1 MKRIGLLLLVLSVL
15 SGSAY
20 FLYQKNKANEKG
32 MVSADR
38 GFSVESMD
46 EVTNIVIKH
55 PKLQPIQFSKNGKTW
70 LLNGKYLVND
80 AVFVNIERALT
91 DMKMLY
97 VPPKA
102 ANNTVKESIGKYA
115 LEVTLYN
122 NSDEPFKTFYIAS
135 DTQKGDGTYMLM
147 KGEEQA
153 YVMHLPGLMG
163 GLRSRFE
170 QPMKNYRDKFL
181 FREKADQIESITVN
195 YPKSE
200 SSSFILK
207 KEGTNVTVLPTIANA
222 PKSDKPLNER
232 VVNAY
237 LSSFEMLGAEDIFD
251 AKEGIDTLLQLVPF
265 CIVEM
270 KKTDGTIKK
279 NLFYSYEDIMWQDKN
294 SRGPKDVAQME
305 RLYAWVDNKDMF
317 IIQKRVFGNIFL
329 GYENFFR

>member
-1 MKRIGLLLLVLSVL
+1 MKRIVILLLALLLL
-15 SGSAY
+15 SGGAY
-20 FLYQKNKANEKG
+20 YLYQKNSANTKG

-38 GFSVESMD
+38 GFTVESMD
-46 EVTNIVIKH
+46 EITNIVLKH
-55 PKLQPIQFSKNGKTW
+55 PRLQPIQFSKNGKSW

-80 AVFVNIERALT
+80 AVFINIEKALL

-102 ANNTVKESIGKYA
+102 ANATVKESIGKYA
-115 LEVTLYN
+115 IEVSLYN
-122 NSDEPFKTFYIAS
+122 NSDQPFKTFYIGS
-135 DTQKGDGTYMLM
+135 DTQKGEGTYMLM

-170 QPMKNYRDKFL
+170 QPVKNYRDKFI
-181 FREKADQIESITVN
+181 FRDKPEQIESITVN

-200 SSSFILK
+200 SSSFKLVK
-207 KEGTNVTVLPTIANA
+207 DGKTVTVSPTIANVQ
-222 PKSDKPLNER
+222 KTDKPLNER

-265 CIVEM
+265 CVVEM
-270 KKTDGTIKK
+270 KKTNGTVRKSV
-279 NLFYSYEDIMWQDKN
+279 FYSYEDIIWKDKN

-305 RLYAWVDNKDMF
+305 RFYAWVDDADMF
-317 IIQKRVFGNIFL
+317 IVQRRVFGNIFL
-329 GYENFFR
+329 GYENFYR

>member
-1 MKRIGLLLLVLSVL
+1 MKRIGILLVTLLLL
-15 SGSAY
+15 SGGAY
-20 FLYQKNKANEKG
+20 FLYQKNKGSQKG
-32 MVSADR
+32 MVTADR
-38 GFSVESMD
+38 GFTVESMD
-46 EVTNIVIKH
+46 DITNIVIKH

-80 AVFVNIERALT
+80 AVFVNIERSLL
-91 DMKMLY
+91 DMKLLY

-102 ANNTVKESIGKYA
+102 ANNTVKESIGVYA
-115 LEVTLYN
+115 LEVSLYN
-122 NSDEPFKTFYIAS
+122 NSDEPFKTFYISS

-170 QPMKNYRDKFL
+170 QPMKNYRDKFI
-181 FREKADQIESITVN
+181 FRDKADQIASISVT
-195 YPKSE
+195 YPKGE
-200 SSSFILK
+200 SSSFNLTKDGNNIS
-207 KEGTNVTVLPTIANA
+207 VLPGIANA
-222 PKSDKPLNER
+222 QKSEKPLNER

-270 KKTDGTIKK
+270 KKTNGTVKK
-279 NLFYSYEDIMWQDKN
+279 SVFYSYEDIMWKDKN
-294 SRGPKDVAQME
+294 SRGPKDVAEME
-305 RLYAWVDNKDMF
+305 RFYAWVDNTDMF
-317 IIQKRVFGNIFL
+317 IVQKRVFGNIFL

>member
-1 MKRIGLLLLVLSVL
+1 MKRIGILLLALLLL
-15 SGSAY
+15 SGGAY
-20 FLYQKNKANEKG
+20 FLYQKNKASQKG
-32 MVSADR
+32 MVTADR

-46 EVTNIVIKH
+46 EITNIVIKH
-55 PKLQPIQFSKNGKTW
+55 PKLQPIQFSKNGKSW

-91 DMKMLY
+91 GMKMLY

-115 LEVTLYN
+115 LEVSLYN
-122 NSDEPFKTFYIAS
+122 NSDKPFRTFYIAS
-135 DTQKGDGTYMLM
+135 DAQKGEGTYMLM

-170 QPMKNYRDKFL
+170 QPMKNYKDKFIFRDKA
-181 FREKADQIESITVN
+181 EQIASITVN

-200 SSSFILK
+200 SSSFSLTKDGENIS
-207 KEGTNVTVLPTIANA
+207 VQPTIANA
-222 PKSDKPLNER
+222 PKSEKPLNER

-251 AKEGIDTLLQLVPF
+251 VKEGIDTLLQLVPF

-270 KKTDGTIKK
+270 KKVDGSIKK
-279 NLFYSYEDIMWQDKN
+279 SVFYSYEDIKWQDKN

-305 RLYAWVDNKDMF
+305 RFYAWVDNTEMF
-317 IIQKRVFGNIFL
+317 IVQKRVFGSIFL